1 MKDANVI
8 RTMEN
13 IMRMM
18 PALLIAFLATFGS
31 RIFFN
36 SLDKPKKVPN
46 VKKYKQKPSTI
57 DESKAKL
64 EFGKSETEVTQ

>member
-13 IMRMM
+13 IMQMM
-18 PALLIAFLATFGS
+18 PLLVIALLLTFGS
-31 RIFFN
+31 KALLH
-36 SLDKPKKVPN
+36 SLNKPKKVPK
-46 VKKYKQKPSTI
+46 VKKYKQKQLV

-64 EFGKSETEVTQ
+64 QFEQSETEVM

>member
-18 PALLIAFLATFGS
+18 PALVIALLLTFGS
-31 RIFFN
+31 KALLH
-36 SLDKPKKVPN
+36 SLNKPKKAPK
-46 VKKYKQKPSTI
+46 VKKYKQKQLV

-64 EFGKSETEVTQ
+64 QFEQSEKEVM

>member
-13 IMRMM
+13 IMQMM
-18 PALLIAFLATFGS
+18 PLLIIALLLTFGS
-31 RIFFN
+31 KTLLH
-36 SLDKPKKVPN
+36 SLNKPKKVPK
-46 VKKYKQKPSTI
+46 VKKYKQKQLV

-64 EFGKSETEVTQ
+64 QFEQPETEVM

>member
-18 PALLIAFLATFGS
+18 PALVIALLLTFGS
-31 RIFFN
+31 KALLH
-36 SLDKPKKVPN
+36 SLNKPKKVPK
-46 VKKYKQKPSTI
+46 VKKYKQKQLV
-57 DESKAKL
+57 DVSKAKL
-64 EFGKSETEVTQ
+64 QFEQSETEVTQ

>member
-1 MKDANVI
+1 MKNANVI

-18 PALLIAFLATFGS
+18 PVLVIVFLLTFGS
-31 RIFFN
+31 RALLH
-36 SLDKPKKVPN
+36 SLNKPKKVPK
-46 VKKYKQKPSTI
+46 VKKYKQKRLV

-64 EFGKSETEVTQ
+64 EFEKSEVEVI

>member
-18 PALLIAFLATFGS
+18 LVLAIALLLTFGS
-31 RIFFN
+31 KALLH
-36 SLDKPKKVPN
+36 SLNKPKKVPK
-46 VKKYKQKPSTI
+46 VKKYKQKQLV

-64 EFGKSETEVTQ
+64 EFKQSETEVI

>member
-18 PALLIAFLATFGS
+18 PVLVVALLLTFGS
-31 RIFFN
+31 KALLH
-36 SLDKPKKVPN
+36 SLNKPKKVPK
-46 VKKYKQKPSTI
+46 VKKYKQKQLV
-57 DESKAKL
+57 DESNTKL
-64 EFGKSETEVTQ
+64 AFEQSKTEVTQ

>member
-18 PALLIAFLATFGS
+18 PALVIALLLTFGS
-31 RIFFN
+31 KALLH
-36 SLDKPKKVPN
+36 SLNKPKKVPK
-46 VKKYKQKPSTI
+46 VKKYKQKQLV

-64 EFGKSETEVTQ
+64 QFEQSETEVM

>member
-1 MKDANVI
+1 MKDANVL

-18 PALLIAFLATFGS
+18 PALVIAFLLTFGS
-31 RIFFN
+31 RTLLH
-36 SLDKPKKVPN
+36 SLNKPKKVPN
-46 VKKYKQKPSTI
+46 AKKYKQKPSTI

>member
-18 PALLIAFLATFGS
+18 PVLVVALLLTFGS
-31 RIFFN
+31 KALLH
-36 SLDKPKKVPN
+36 SLNKPKKVPK
-46 VKKYKQKPSTI
+46 VKKYKQKQLV
-57 DESKAKL
+57 DEAKAKL
-64 EFGKSETEVTQ
+64 QFEQSKAEVTQ

>member
-18 PALLIAFLATFGS
+18 PVLAIALLLTLGS
-31 RIFFN
+31 KALLH
-36 SLDKPKKVPN
+36 SLNKPKKVPK
-46 VKKYKQKPSTI
+46 VKKYKQKQLV

-64 EFGKSETEVTQ
+64 QFEQSEKEVTQ

>member
-1 MKDANVI
+1 MKDANI
-8 RTMEN
+8 LRTMEN

-18 PALLIAFLATFGS
+18 PALVIAFLLTFGS

-36 SLDKPKKVPN
+36 RLNQPKKVPK
-46 VKKYKQKPSTI
+46 VKKYKQKQLV

-64 EFGKSETEVTQ
+64 EFGKSETEVTR

>member
-18 PALLIAFLATFGS
+18 PALVIALLLTFGS
-31 RIFFN
+31 KALLH
-36 SLDKPKKVPN
+36 SLNKPKKVLK
-46 VKKYKQKPSTI
+46 VKKYKQKQLV

-64 EFGKSETEVTQ
+64 QFEQSEKEVTQ

>member
-18 PALLIAFLATFGS
+18 PALVIALLLTFGS
-31 RIFFN
+31 KALLH
-36 SLDKPKKVPN
+36 SLNKPKKVPK
-46 VKKYKQKPSTI
+46 VKKYKQKQLV

-64 EFGKSETEVTQ
+64 QFKQSETEVM

>member
-1 MKDANVI
+1 MKDASVI

-18 PALLIAFLATFGS
+18 PVLVVALLLTFGS
-31 RIFFN
+31 KALLH
-36 SLDKPKKVPN
+36 SLNKPKKVPK
-46 VKKYKQKPSTI
+46 VKKYKQKQLV

-64 EFGKSETEVTQ
+64 QFEQSKTEVTQ

>member
-18 PALLIAFLATFGS
+18 PALVIALLLTFGS
-31 RIFFN
+31 KALLH
-36 SLDKPKKVPN
+36 SLNKPKKVPK
-46 VKKYKQKPSTI
+46 VKKYKQKQLV
-57 DESKAKL
+57 DESRAKL
-64 EFGKSETEVTQ
+64 QFEQSEKEVTQ

>member
-18 PALLIAFLATFGS
+18 PMLVIALLLTFGS
-31 RIFFN
+31 KALLH
-36 SLDKPKKVPN
+36 SLNKPKKVPK
-46 VKKYKQKPSTI
+46 VKKYKQKQLV

-64 EFGKSETEVTQ
+64 QFEQSKTEVTQ

>member
-1 MKDANVI
+1 MKDASVI

-18 PALLIAFLATFGS
+18 PVLVVALLLTFGS
-31 RIFFN
+31 KALLH
-36 SLDKPKKVPN
+36 SLNKPKKVPK
-46 VKKYKQKPSTI
+46 VKKYKQTQLV

-64 EFGKSETEVTQ
+64 EFGKSEKEVTQ

>member
-13 IMRMM
+13 IMQMM
-18 PALLIAFLATFGS
+18 PLLVIALLLTFGS
-31 RIFFN
+31 KALLH
-36 SLDKPKKVPN
+36 SLNKPKKVPK
-46 VKKYKQKPSTI
+46 VKKYKQKQLV

-64 EFGKSETEVTQ
+64 QFEQSEKEVM

>member
-18 PALLIAFLATFGS
+18 PLLVIALLLTFGS
-31 RIFFN
+31 KALLH
-36 SLDKPKKVPN
+36 SLNKPKKVPK
-46 VKKYKQKPSTI
+46 VKKYKQKQLV
-57 DESKAKL
+57 DESNAKL
-64 EFGKSETEVTQ
+64 QFEQSEKEVM